1 MSLLNSG
8 LDRMSL
14 RSKSPD
20 DNSSLLSTSSLDSA
34 LNHSREEDELKALTC
49 SDQQSDD
56 QALRDDIEKI
66 FAHSEYSWDKLASD
80 LGLLG
85 HTLNNVTIRIR
96 SSSLIVFDMK
106 IHTLHIKL
114 KCIPTKFIRR
124 RTTITSFSRNYCYST
139 PVSNHTFYHSYAN
152 THRKWQ

>member
-49 SDQQSDD
+49 GDQQSDD

-66 FAHSEYSWDKLASD
+66 FAHSEYSWDKLRSD

-85 HTLNNVTIRIR
+85 HT
-96 SSSLIVFDMK
+96 
-106 IHTLHIKL
+106 
-114 KCIPTKFIRR
+114 
-124 RTTITSFSRNYCYST
+124 
-139 PVSNHTFYHSYAN
+139 
-152 THRKWQ
+152 